1 MCRDGEVPG
10 RSSAAVGLARA
21 GHRHPAHRLDVQSCS
36 SWHCASGSS
45 FSPSH
50 PRRRRPQAPMYDPC
64 CNGQKTGLSSIRCW
78 PKLAQDY
85 PIGLLGGA
93 RAIIGC
99 LIPNCIF
106 RTNAERGRS
115 VKSYDSRTYSINDFV
130 EWDAAKQLEL
140 NPRFQRRPVWTDKA
154 KSFLID
160 TILRGKPI
168 PKVFIRQKINVTTKS
183 SIREVVDGQ
192 QRLRT
197 ILSFVKDGFAVS
209 KRHSSALGGLLFSQL
224 PEEIQAQL
232 LSYEISVD
240 LLINLPD
247 SEILDIFSRLNSYA
261 VVLNEQEKINAD
273 HFGPFKVLADR
284 VGHKYYDYWTSQGIL
299 TSKQV
304 MRMLEVNLVADLV
317 IAMLEG
323 IKSKKQVKKFYDLYE
338 ASFDHDAE
346 IIEARFDR
354 VVAAI
359 SAIYPEGLSD
369 TEFRRPHIYYSLFV
383 AVAHREF
390 SVPGLP
396 PKPLAGYSSPDAA
409 RNNLERVDEI
419 FVAADNEDISK
430 DEATF
435 LTNSRRAT
443 TDEKV
448 RLQRTLFL
456 LALMK

>member
-1 MCRDGEVPG
+1 M
-10 RSSAAVGLARA
+10 
-21 GHRHPAHRLDVQSCS
+21 
-36 SWHCASGSS
+36 
-45 FSPSH
+45 
-50 PRRRRPQAPMYDPC
+50 
-64 CNGQKTGLSSIRCW
+64 
-78 PKLAQDY
+78 
-85 PIGLLGGA
+85 
-93 RAIIGC
+93 
-99 LIPNCIF
+99 
-106 RTNAERGRS
+106 
-115 VKSYDSRTYSINDFV
+115 KSYDSRTYSINDFV

-197 ILSFVKDGFAVS
+197 ILSFVKDGFVVN
-209 KRHSSALGGLLFSQL
+209 KRQNSVHGGLLFSQL
-224 PEEIQAQL
+224 PEEVQAQL
-232 LSYEISVD
+232 LSYEVSVD

-284 VGHKYYDYWTSQGIL
+284 IGHKYYDYWTTQGIL

-304 MRMLEVNLVADLV
+304 MRMLEVNLVADLL

-338 ASFDHDAE
+338 TSFDHDADTL
-346 IIEARFDR
+346 EAQFDH
-354 VVAAI
+354 VVSAI
-359 SAIYPEGLSD
+359 GAIYPEGLSD
-369 TEFRRPHIYYSLFV
+369 TEFRRPHLYYSLFIT
-383 AVAHREF
+383 VAHRELG
-390 SVPGLP
+390 VPGLP
-396 PKPLAGYSSPDAA
+396 PTPPQGYSSPEAA
-409 RNNLERVDEI
+409 RNSLERVDEI
-419 FVAADNEDISK
+419 FVAGDHEDVSRE
-430 DEATF
+430 EATF
-435 LTNSRRAT
+435 LMNSRRAT

-456 LALMK
+456 LALMD